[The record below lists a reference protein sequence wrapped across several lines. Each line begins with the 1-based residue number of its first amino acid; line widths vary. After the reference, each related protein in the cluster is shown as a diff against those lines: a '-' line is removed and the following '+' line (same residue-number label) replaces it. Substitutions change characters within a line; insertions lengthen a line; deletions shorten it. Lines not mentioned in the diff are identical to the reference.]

1 MEVDLNLENYSFDEL
16 ITLFKLSR
24 NFTTHDVKKAKKI
37 VLQTHPDKSGLPKEY
52 FLFFSKAYRIVVQ
65 INDFRNKTTRNG
77 KYGEDNTY
85 SQILD
90 DEDHDKVSIIE
101 NIGKKKEFHTFFN
114 KMFEQMKNSNEEDE
128 TGYDEWLKQDDT
140 QTTTVSSVSSMHS
153 NFEQLKNEKR
163 ALVVYSGID
172 DIVDNISSGSQ
183 SLSGNA
189 PSTYTNTTVFSKHNY
204 IDVKEAYDN
213 PVIPVTNNDYINK
226 KKYSNVD
233 ELTRDRENTGT
244 FSKDIL
250 DKQAK
255 MYFSNKQKMDDDEGS
270 NTAFKLIQQEEV
282 SRKNDQV
289 FWGNLKLLNNHK

>member
-16 ITLFKLSR
+16 IAIFKLSR
-24 NFTTHDVKKAKKI
+24 NFTTHDVKNAKKI
-37 VLQTHPDKSGLPKEY
+37 VLRTHPDKSGLPKEY

-65 INDFRNKTTRNG
+65 INDFRNKATRDG
-77 KYGEDNTY
+77 IHQEDNTY

-90 DEDHDKVSIIE
+90 DEDHDKVNIVE
-101 NIGKKKEFHTFFN
+101 NIGKKKEFNHFFN

-140 QTTTVSSVSSMHS
+140 QSTNAKCISSMHS
-153 NFEQLKNEKR
+153 NFEQLKTEKR

-172 DIVDNISSGSQ
+172 DIVDNISTGSQ

-213 PVIPVTNNDYINK
+213 PVIPVTINDYITK

-233 ELTRDRENTGT
+233 EITRDREKTGT

-250 DKQAK
+250 DNQAK
-255 MYFSNKQKMDDDEGS
+255 LYFSRKQKLDDDEGT

-282 SRKNDQV
+282 SRKNDQI
-289 FWGNLKLLNNHK
+289 FWGNLKLLNDHK

>member
-1 MEVDLNLENYSFDEL
+1 
-16 ITLFKLSR
+16 
-24 NFTTHDVKKAKKI
+24 
-37 VLQTHPDKSGLPKEY
+37 
-52 FLFFSKAYRIVVQ
+52 
-65 INDFRNKTTRNG
+65 
-77 KYGEDNTY
+77 
-85 SQILD
+85 
-90 DEDHDKVSIIE
+90 
-101 NIGKKKEFHTFFN
+101 
-114 KMFEQMKNSNEEDE
+114 MFEQMKNSNEEDE
-128 TGYDEWLKQDDT
+128 TGYDEWLKQEDT
-140 QTTTVSSVSSMHS
+140 QTTTVNSVSSMHS

-226 KKYSNVD
+226 KKYSTVD
-233 ELTRDRENTGT
+233 ELKRDRANTGT

-255 MYFSNKQKMDDDEGS
+255 MYFSNKQKIDDDEGS

-289 FWGNLKLLNNHK
+289 FWGNLKLLYNHK

>member
-114 KMFEQMKNSNEEDE
+114 KMFEQMKNSNEEDK

>member
-1 MEVDLNLENYSFDEL
+1 MEVDLDLENYSFDEL

-52 FLFFSKAYRIVVQ
+52 FLFFSKAYRIDVQ
-65 INDFRNKTTRNG
+65 INDFRNKTTRDG

-90 DEDHDKVSIIE
+90 DEDHDKVSIVE
-101 NIGKKKEFHTFFN
+101 NIGKKKEFNTFFN

-128 TGYDEWLKQDDT
+128 TGYDEWLKQEDT
-140 QTTTVSSVSSMHS
+140 QTTTVNSVSSMHS

-226 KKYSNVD
+226 KKYSTVD
-233 ELTRDRENTGT
+233 ELKRDRANTGT

-255 MYFSNKQKMDDDEGS
+255 MYFSNKQKIDDDEGS

-289 FWGNLKLLNNHK
+289 FWGNLKLLYNHK